1 MGLEVGVIRGPERIS
16 DTAGD
21 PSCFLRACAPKIFN
35 DGNSVELTG
44 GSENGALKREITPS
58 P

>member
-1 MGLEVGVIRGPERIS
+1 MGVIKGAERNS
-16 DTAGD
+16 STAGD
-21 PSCFLRACAPKIFN
+21 PSCFFWACAPKIFN
-35 DGNSVELTG
+35 GGNSVELAE